1 MTDKNF
7 LSNKHMSRPR
17 TYFEL
22 NRLAEIAKRREAARE
37 ATKLAATP
45 KPYKAED
52 PGGKAY
58 FRSIE
63 DENLFVLMPI
73 PAKAGALV
81 TDPAPI
87 LGLDLAA
94 ATAVAN
100 SSLVDFKGNHDKV
113 LRIRFTR
120 LKATP
125 TVKVTAWGTRVVDHI
140 DDSVTVPFGGNSDA
154 SLKGA
159 KTAFATAMAN
169 ATMTGLLGSR
179 KGNYAELLYN
189 NRVIAKK
196 TVTT

>member
-1 MTDKNF
+1 MG
-7 LSNKHMSRPR
+7 RPR

-22 NRLAEIAKRREAARE
+22 NRLAEIAKKREDAREAA
-37 ATKLAATP
+37 KLTASP
-45 KPYKAED
+45 KPYQAEE
-52 PGGKAY
+52 PGGEAY

-73 PAKAGALV
+73 PAKATALV

-87 LGLDLAA
+87 LGLSLAE
-94 ATAVAN
+94 ATAIAN
-100 SSLVDFKGNHDKV
+100 SSLVKFKGNHEKV

-125 TVKVTAWGTRVVDHI
+125 TVKVTPWGTRVVDHI
-140 DDSVTVPFGGNSDA
+140 DDSLTVPFGGNSDA

-169 ATMTGLLGSR
+169 ATLAGLLGSK

-189 NRVIAKK
+189 GRVIAKK
-196 TVTT
+196 TVTA